1 VDIALGPSQFAS
13 FVLGALDVGLW
24 VFVLWAWYLVL
35 SSLLRSEAWT
45 VEVGAEG
52 IVSKQ
57 EQNTKT

>member
-24 VFVLWAWYLVL
+24 VFGFWALYLVF
-35 SSLLRSEAWT
+35 SSLFGSEAWT
-45 VEVGAEG
+45 VELGAEG
-52 IVSKQ
+52 VVSKQ